1 MTVTRTFKISGLLSV
16 VGVVLI
22 ILGNALDTDGL
33 LVPGII
39 LTSFCSP
46 VFCVSLVRHLLR
58 GLLWRVGSRLFVSY
72 VLLGF
77 VPLPFLLLLVFVQ
90 AAMVGGQLATNR
102 VQEALKD
109 RSTKLTWRAA
119 WLAERFA
126 ATKTPAERQQVLA
139 AAALVT
145 PVFPDLSYA
154 LVPESGAIE
163 RGGPETFPIPEEEL
177 PDEGTNAYVEKRLLM
192 VAEAPFRRGDRL
204 ILAAPMKSLSAPF
217 LAETGIAFEPYL
229 ATPEEGDDEDKS
241 RDTPPPPG
249 EPDPAARDTETGEP
263 RPEPAPT
270 AVPEETPAPRKWKGG
285 VTVDTGRER
294 FRVETDPTTS
304 ETAAAAETAANAAAA
319 AAKSS
324 GAAPARKE
332 PFSILR
338 NRWVNW
344 GGRLAEPPL
353 DLDTGKRSEK
363 KRVLLWTRSSLAR
376 EFHEFYGRTR
386 LDTGNER
393 EGAGEGKS
401 DDNIAYRILMVL
413 GTFVGVIYLVAAT
426 LAALLVSRIARATGR
441 LSKGFAEIEKGNFS
455 HRASFRGRDQ
465 LAELIGSFNRMS
477 AHLAESVTEKAKTE
491 ALAHELTLARTLQR
505 RLLPTGFIFPG
516 VEIAVD
522 FRPASVIGGDF
533 YHFVAV
539 GPSDL
544 VVVVADVSG
553 HGLPTGIVMA
563 SAKASLSAFLA
574 TGAEPSAIFT
584 SLDREVRETTDARTF
599 VTMGHSRF
607 RLATGTM
614 ELTNAGHLYPYRVTS
629 EGAVSSVANPS
640 RPLGPTLPTKFVTVS
655 APIAKGDLWVF
666 LSDGIVEATGTDDTP
681 FGFDRLESVL
691 ASCAGR
697 TAAQTKETLLAAW
710 RTHTGSDEPEDDRTL
725 IVVRLEK

>member
-1 MTVTRTFKISGLLSV
+1 
-16 VGVVLI
+16 
-22 ILGNALDTDGL
+22 
-33 LVPGII
+33 
-39 LTSFCSP
+39 
-46 VFCVSLVRHLLR
+46 
-58 GLLWRVGSRLFVSY
+58 
-72 VLLGF
+72 
-77 VPLPFLLLLVFVQ
+77 
-90 AAMVGGQLATNR
+90 
-102 VQEALKD
+102 
-109 RSTKLTWRAA
+109 
-119 WLAERFA
+119 
-126 ATKTPAERQQVLA
+126 
-139 AAALVT
+139 
-145 PVFPDLSYA
+145 
-154 LVPESGAIE
+154 AIE
-163 RGGPETFPIPEEEL
+163 RGGPETFPIPQDEL
-177 PDEGTNAYVEKRLLM
+177 PEEGTYAHVDKRLLM

-204 ILAAPMKSLSAPF
+204 ILAAPMKSLSAPL

-229 ATPEEGDDEDKS
+229 ATPEGDDDPKKGPDEEPAEGAPARTAPSEDE
-241 RDTPPPPG
+241 
-249 EPDPAARDTETGEP
+249 EPS
-263 RPEPAPT
+263 PEPAPT
-270 AVPEETPAPRKWKGG
+270 AAPEPSPTPERRRNVG
-285 VTVDTGRER
+285 VTVNTGGGA
-294 FRVETDPTTS
+294 FRVETDPTGPKTP
-304 ETAAAAETAANAAAA
+304 EAAVEAAANAADA
-319 AAKSS
+319 AAKAA
-324 GAAPARKE
+324 GAAPQPKE

-344 GGRLAEPPL
+344 GGRLEDPPL
-353 DLDTGKRSEK
+353 NLDTGKRSEK

-386 LDTGNER
+386 LGTGN
-393 EGAGEGKS
+393 EGKS
-401 DDNIAYRILMVL
+401 DDNIAYRILTVL
-413 GTFVGVIYLVAAT
+413 GTFVGIIYLVAAT

-505 RLLPTGFIFPG
+505 RLLPTGFVFPG

-574 TGAEPSAIFT
+574 TGAEPSDIFA

-629 EGAVSSVANPS
+629 AGEVSSVANPS
-640 RPLGPTLPTKFVTVS
+640 RPLGPSLPTKFITVS
-655 APIAKGDLWVF
+655 APIATGDLWVF

-691 ASCAGR
+691 ASCAGM
-697 TAAQTKETLLAAW
+697 TAAHTKETLLAAW
-710 RTHTGSDEPEDDRTL
+710 RAHTGSDEPEDDRTL
-725 IVVRLEK
+725 IVVRLEKA